1 MNHFQAQCRSKKKHV
16 GTLQEASHDGEYQ
29 ISSIPDDASPRTNKA
44 LVTLHVNKQNQK
56 NAVRFEVDTG
66 SECDVLPMNTY
77 KHLTDHNELQCM
89 KSIVS
94 YTSERHKIAGRAN
107 IPV

>member
-16 GTLQEASHDGEYQ
+16 ATLQEASHDGEYQ

-66 SECDVLPMNTY
+66 SECDVLPMKTY
-77 KHLTDHNELQCM
+77 KHLTDRRQ
-89 KSIVS
+89 
-94 YTSERHKIAGRAN
+94 
-107 IPV
+107 